1 MELGDIISFI
11 RGLVTFRNVALGVC
25 CLPLLTMLITL
36 PFFRYFSK
44 SARSWISVV
53 GYLGGAAV
61 GVLAV
66 EAAYRTIASILGY
79 LTQKPQMVFDSKIHA
94 MVQRFEPFDIGP
106 LIYLIVLA
114 GISCLTFVLADV
126 CSTITKSGHW
136 GKKYSE
142 QNPLNLDEK

>member
-1 MELGDIISFI
+1 MEIGDIISFI
-11 RGLVTFRNVALGVC
+11 RGFVTFRNVALAVC
-25 CLPLLTMLITL
+25 CLPLLTMLINL
-36 PFFRYFSK
+36 PFFRYLSK
-44 SARSWISVV
+44 NARDWISRI

-79 LTQKPQMVFDSKIHA
+79 LTQKPQMVFDSKVPG
-94 MVQRFEPFDIGP
+94 MVQRFEPFDTNP

-114 GISCLTFVLADV
+114 GLSALTFVLADV

-136 GKKYSE
+136 GKRYSRTS
-142 QNPLNLDEK
+142 PLNLKE